1 MIIPSRRGQILIF
14 LYSFFFLSLSLYK
27 RYTGYFL
34 LDVKNPGPAVYILN
48 TTHSA
53 HRHPL
58 EGSGG
63 AECRRRRPSVSPRTK
78 WVRLRAQGKR
88 GEKEKKS
95 ESLRSV
101 SAGWN
106 FPVSSGR
113 PNILSTHKRA
123 ESIIRRTARA
133 LTHTHTHNDRLKRK
147 GGKIKSKES

>member
-1 MIIPSRRGQILIF
+1 LGRRRRRRRRRRKKRKGKKVFGAGDDYTIAARSNPHLPIF
-14 LYSFFFLSLSLYK
+14 LFLSLSLSLYK

-78 WVRLRAQGKR
+78 
-88 GEKEKKS
+88 
-95 ESLRSV
+95 
-101 SAGWN
+101 
-106 FPVSSGR
+106 
-113 PNILSTHKRA
+113 
-123 ESIIRRTARA
+123 
-133 LTHTHTHNDRLKRK
+133 
-147 GGKIKSKES
+147 